1 MILNLLYIFAMLN
14 NNKYKLLNSLKDKV
28 MKTQI
33 LIAAIF
39 FSGFTFAQ
47 EKKQDTVKTKSIEAV
62 TLTKQVFKKQSDRF
76 VYDVASSPVAKGNTT
91 FDLLKQTPLLS
102 TTDDKTFKIV
112 GKNNVLIYINGR
124 KSNMDAESL
133 TQFLKNTPAENI
145 QKIEVITVPG
155 SEYQVESSDGIINI
169 VLKKKMSNGT
179 SGNMRMS
186 NTQNKYNASN
196 ASFSV
201 NYRKDKLGINANLS
215 GGENINPQ
223 SYVLKNGIGQVR
235 NESVGNID
243 DPNKNL
249 GGYLNIDYQLTEKSN
264 LALSWNSWA
273 NKSYNSTID
282 LLNTLTMPNSKGILE
297 TSYTKTKNKED
308 ARNYNNSVNLNYE
321 IKLDSLGS
329 KFNANAAYLIYKR
342 FQYSDNNTMIS
353 DVKGSTSGFSRT
365 GRKIIQNIPQIVNNF
380 SGTVDY
386 IQKFKNDFT
395 FSAGGN
401 FNKTKTDNDT
411 KNYNFAYNYD
421 DATGTLTGIDTKPDF
436 NHFIYDENIYGIYV
450 TFEKKFSDKFSG
462 KVGAR
467 YEITNSLG
475 TADSPTNSIAEQQ
488 HQRIERNYNNL
499 LPYVSFNYA
508 INDKNNISYSF
519 SSRMGRP
526 SFWELNPVRNIITE
540 DNYTQNNPFVKASS
554 NYNQELTYMY
564 KNSYFLILNHTYEK
578 DQITQVPLQKK
589 YVDNN
594 GMERVRLAY
603 IRTNFG
609 DKQEMSAMLG
619 IQKSLFKQYLTLNFN
634 AGVQHNINNGTL
646 NTDPTTGQ
654 VFDTYIN
661 NRKSTSLVINSNNT
675 LRLDKNKTWFL
686 GVNFF
691 YVDKQQ
697 IELGVLKNL
706 MSLDLSIKKNWNDW
720 TFAVNMNDVL
730 RTNVV
735 EIEDYQSNGNYN
747 YIKNDM
753 YRRNITVSLTYN
765 FGNKKVKKVRE
776 IESASDAIKNRT
788 R

>member
-1 MILNLLYIFAMLN
+1 
-14 NNKYKLLNSLKDKV
+14 
-28 MKTQI
+28 MKTTI

-39 FSGFTFAQ
+39 FSGLTFAQ
-47 EKKQDTVKTKSIEAV
+47 EKKQDTLKTKSIEGV

-76 VYDVASSPVAKGNTT
+76 VYDVAASPVAKGNTT

-102 TTDDKTFKIV
+102 TTDDKTLKIV
-112 GKNNVLIYINGR
+112 GKNNALIYINGR
-124 KSNMDAESL
+124 KTNMDAESL

-169 VLKKKMSNGT
+169 ILKKKMSDGT

-223 SYVLKNGIGQVR
+223 SYILRNGIGNVK

-282 LLNTLTMPNSKGILE
+282 LYNTLVQPDPDHKGQFL
-297 TSYTKTKNKED
+297 TSHTWTKNKED

-329 KFNANAAYLIYKR
+329 KFNVNAAYLHYKR
-342 FQYSDNNTMIS
+342 FQFSRNNTLNEGLTPIKTITQ
-353 DVKGSTSGFSRT
+353 D
-365 GRKIIQNIPQIVNNF
+365 IPQIINNF

-395 FSAGGN
+395 VSIGGN
-401 FNKTKTDNDT
+401 FNTTKTDNDT
-411 KNYNFAYNYD
+411 KNFTYLFND
-421 DATGTLTGIDTKPDF
+421 DGTPENVTPNPKPDF
-436 NHFIYDENIYGIYV
+436 NHFIYDEKIYGAYL

-475 TADSPTNSIAEQQ
+475 TADSPTNEEAAQQ
-488 HQRIERNYNNL
+488 HQSIKRNYNNL
-499 LPYVSFNYA
+499 LPYLSLNYA

-519 SSRMGRP
+519 SSRMRRP
-526 SFWELNPVRNIITE
+526 SFWELNPVKNIITQ

-554 NYNQELTYMY
+554 TYNQELTYMY

-578 DQITQVPLQKK
+578 DQITQVPLQKTYMDK
-589 YVDNN
+589 NN
-594 GMERVRLAY
+594 MERVRLAY

-619 IQKSLFKQYLTLNFN
+619 VQKSLFKQYLTLNFN
-634 AGVQHNINNGTL
+634 AGVQHNINNGML
-646 NTDPTTGQ
+646 DTDPTTGE

-661 NRKSTSLVINSNNT
+661 NRKSTSLIITSNNT
-675 LRLDKNKTWFL
+675 VRLDKKKTWFL

-720 TFAVNMNDVL
+720 TFAVNVNDVL

-735 EIEDYQSNGNYN
+735 EIEDYQANGNYN
-747 YIKNDM
+747 YIRNDQ
-753 YRRNITVSLTYN
+753 YRRNLTVSITYN
-765 FGNKKVKKVRE
+765 FGNQKVKKVRD

>member
-1 MILNLLYIFAMLN
+1 
-14 NNKYKLLNSLKDKV
+14 
-28 MKTQI
+28 MKTTI

-39 FSGFTFAQ
+39 FSGMAFAQ
-47 EKKQDTVKTKSIEAV
+47 EKKQDTVKTNNIEGI
-62 TLTKQVFKKQSDRF
+62 TMTKQVFKKQSDRF
-76 VYDVASSPVAKGNTT
+76 VYDVAASPVAKGNTT

-102 TTDDKTFKIV
+102 TTDDKTLKIA
-112 GKNNVLIYINGR
+112 GKNNALIYINGR
-124 KSNMDAESL
+124 KTNMDAESL

-169 VLKKKMSNGT
+169 VLKKKMSDGT

-186 NTQNKYNASN
+186 NSQNKYNASN

-223 SYVLKNGIGQVR
+223 TYILRNRSGNVQ
-235 NESVGNID
+235 NESVGDID

-273 NKSYNSTID
+273 NRSYNSTID
-282 LLNTLTMPNSKGILE
+282 LLNTITRYDNNDNLLSTD
-297 TSYTKTKNKED
+297 YTRTKNKEN

-321 IKLDSLGS
+321 LKLDSLGS
-329 KFNANAAYLIYKR
+329 KFNVNAAYLNYKR

-353 DVKGSTSGFSRT
+353 DIAGSNSGFSRT
-365 GRKIIQNIPQIVNNF
+365 GKKIIQDIPQIINNF

-411 KNYNFAYNYD
+411 KNYTYDYIYNNAGQLQMID
-421 DATGTLTGIDTKPDF
+421 LTTDP
-436 NHFIYDENIYGIYV
+436 NHFIYDENIYGAYL
-450 TFEKKFSDKFSG
+450 TLEKKFSDKFSG
-462 KVGAR
+462 KIGAR

-475 TADSPTNSIAEQQ
+475 TSDNAKQPEY
-488 HQRIERNYNNL
+488 QRIKRNYNNF
-499 LPYVSFNYA
+499 LPYLSFNYA

-519 SSRMGRP
+519 SSRMRRP
-526 SFWELNPVRNIITE
+526 SFWELNPVKNIITQ

-554 NYNQELTYMY
+554 TYNQELTYMY

-578 DQITQVPLQKK
+578 DQITQVPLQRSYIDPETNQK
-589 YVDNN
+589 
-594 GMERVRLAY
+594 RVQLAY

-619 IQKSLFKQYLTLNFN
+619 VQKSLFKQYLTLNFN

-661 NRKSTSLVINSNNT
+661 NRKSTSLVITSNNT
-675 LRLDKNKTWFL
+675 LRLDKKKTWFL

-691 YVDKQQ
+691 YVDQQQ
-697 IELGVLKNL
+697 IELGILKDL

-720 TFAVNMNDVL
+720 TFAINVNDVL
-730 RTNVV
+730 RTNLV
-735 EIEDYQSNGNYN
+735 EIEDFQSSGNYN
-747 YIKNDM
+747 YIRNDQ
-753 YRRNITVSLTYN
+753 YRRNLTVSITYN
-765 FGNKKVKKVRE
+765 FGNQKVKKVRD

>member
-1 MILNLLYIFAMLN
+1 
-14 NNKYKLLNSLKDKV
+14 

-47 EKKQDTVKTKSIEAV
+47 ENKQDTVKTKSIEAV

-155 SEYQVESSDGIINI
+155 SEFQVESSDGIINL
-169 VLKKKMSNGT
+169 VLKKKMSDGT

-223 SYVLKNGIGQVR
+223 SYVLRNGIDQVR

-249 GGYLNIDYQLTEKSN
+249 GGYLNIDYQLSEKSN

-282 LLNTLTMPNSKGILE
+282 LLNTLTMPNDKGILE

-411 KNYNFAYNYD
+411 KNYNFAYDYD
-421 DATGTLTGIDTKPDF
+421 KATGNLTGITTKPDF
-436 NHFIYDENIYGIYV
+436 NHFIYDENIYGIYL

-475 TADSPTNSIAEQQ
+475 TADSPTNTVQEQQ

-499 LPYVSFNYA
+499 LPYLSFNYA

-675 LRLDKNKTWFL
+675 IRLDKNKTWFL

-697 IELGVLKNL
+697 IELGVLKSL

-720 TFAVNMNDVL
+720 TFAVNVNDVL

>member
-1 MILNLLYIFAMLN
+1 
-14 NNKYKLLNSLKDKV
+14 

-39 FSGFTFAQ
+39 FSGFAFAQ
-47 EKKQDTVKTKSIEAV
+47 EKKQDTVKTKTIEGV
-62 TLTKQVFKKQSDRF
+62 TMTKQIFKKQSDRF

-102 TTDDKTFKIV
+102 TTDDKTFKIA
-112 GKNNVLIYINGR
+112 GKNSVLIYINGR

-155 SEYQVESSDGIINI
+155 SEFQVESSDGIINI

-223 SYVLKNGIGQVR
+223 SYVLKNGIGQIR

-243 DPNKNL
+243 DPNQNL
-249 GGYLNIDYQLTEKSN
+249 GGYLNMDYQLTEKSN
-264 LALSWNSWA
+264 LGLSWNSWA

-282 LLNTLTMPNSKGILE
+282 LLNTLTMPNDKGVLE

-342 FQYSDNNTMIS
+342 FQHSDNNTMYS
-353 DVKGSTSGFSRT
+353 NVKGSPSGFSRT
-365 GRKIIQNIPQIVNNF
+365 GKKIIQNIPQIVNNF

-411 KNYNFAYNYD
+411 KNYNTAYDYD
-421 DATGTLTGIDTKPDF
+421 KATGNLTGVTTNPDF
-436 NHFIYDENIYGIYV
+436 NHFIYDENIYGIYL

-475 TADSPTNSIAEQQ
+475 TADSPTNTIPEQQ
-488 HQRIERNYNNL
+488 HQRIERNYNNF
-499 LPYVSFNYA
+499 LPYLTFNYA

-564 KNSYFLILNHTYEK
+564 KNSYFIILNHTYEK
-578 DQITQVPLQKK
+578 DQITQVPLQREYTDDEGIK
-589 YVDNN
+589 
-594 GMERVRLAY
+594 RVKLAY

-619 IQKSLFKQYLTLNFN
+619 IQRSLFKQYLTLNFN

-686 GVNFF
+686 GANFF

-720 TFAVNMNDVL
+720 TFAVNVNDVL

-776 IESASDAIKNRT
+776 IESASDDIKKRT